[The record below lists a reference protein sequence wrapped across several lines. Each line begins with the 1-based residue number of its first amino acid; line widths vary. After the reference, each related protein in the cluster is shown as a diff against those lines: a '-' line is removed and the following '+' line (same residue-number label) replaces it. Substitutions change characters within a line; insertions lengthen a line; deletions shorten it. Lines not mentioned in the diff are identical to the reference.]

1 MFVVLPNYEKIK
13 KKSIFNCMYSKGYTE
28 ETCSNKKLAQK
39 VLFRSPDRQL
49 PNVIGIRWV
58 ISEMNHAGLRS
69 E

>member
-13 KKSIFNCMYSKGYTE
+13 KNVDLNLMYSKGYTK
-28 ETCSNKKLAQK
+28 ETCTNTKIAQT

-58 ISEMNHAGLRS
+58 ISAMNHAGLRS